1 MAQRMQSWEV
11 MFFFFLKPVPS
22 PNELITVNTKKNPTL
37 EVLPWD
43 ADEKLGGILI
53 LDSLK
58 KTSKGRHPQPSVS
71 FFLCGRRIV
80 WNPVLCQDSLFHEWS
95 LWTNQNYFALGSID
109 LSPTCWS
116 FLGLK
121 FKTLRGSGVQF
132 YSPLCD
138 IWMVFESK
146 GIRIFQNFT
155 TETSHLRKGW
165 ILSNVEVQDT

>member
-1 MAQRMQSWEV
+1 MRRRLEQATPGNMTETSIDGSTDAILGSHV
-11 MFFFFLKPVPS
+11 FFFFKPVPS

-80 WNPVLCQDSLFHEWS
+80 
-95 LWTNQNYFALGSID
+95 
-109 LSPTCWS
+109 
-116 FLGLK
+116 
-121 FKTLRGSGVQF
+121 
-132 YSPLCD
+132 
-138 IWMVFESK
+138 
-146 GIRIFQNFT
+146 
-155 TETSHLRKGW
+155 
-165 ILSNVEVQDT
+165 